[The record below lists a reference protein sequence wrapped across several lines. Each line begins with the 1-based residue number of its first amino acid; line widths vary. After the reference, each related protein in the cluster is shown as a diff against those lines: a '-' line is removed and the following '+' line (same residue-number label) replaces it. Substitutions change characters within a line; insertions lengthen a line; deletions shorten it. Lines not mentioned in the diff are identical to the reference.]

1 MATLQMAAR
10 AHPRLGI
17 HVTRAVVV
25 GFTLATAAIHAS
37 LGGMMFLANAV
48 GYATLALAM
57 VAPGPI
63 GQIRWLVRLALMGL
77 TAMTIGGWL
86 LFGARF
92 PLAYLDKAIE
102 IALIAVLAFELW
114 RIDGGPIGVAE
125 KAQRLLGRL
134 AALAGLRTAR
144 TPR

>member
-1 MATLQMAAR
+1 MATLHMADR
-10 AHPRLGI
+10 VDPRLGSY
-17 HVTRAVVV
+17 VSRAVVV
-25 GFTLATAAIHAS
+25 GLTLATAAIHAS

-63 GQIRWLVRLALMGL
+63 GQVRWLVRLALMGF

-92 PLAYLDKAIE
+92 PLAYVDKTIE
-102 IALIAVLAFELW
+102 VGLIAVLAFELW
-114 RIDGGPIGVAE
+114 RTDGGPTGVVRA
-125 KAQRLLGRL
+125 ACHLLGRL
-134 AALAGLRTAR
+134 AALRTAR

>member
-1 MATLQMAAR
+1 MATLQMATR
-10 AHPRLGI
+10 AHPRLGGY
-17 HVTRAVVV
+17 VTRAVVI

-63 GQIRWLVRLALMGL
+63 GQVRWLVRLALMGF

-92 PLAYLDKAIE
+92 PLAYVDKTIE
-102 IALIAVLAFELW
+102 VALIAVLAFELW
-114 RIDGGPIGVAE
+114 RIDGGPLGVAR

-134 AALAGLRTAR
+134 AGRRTAGH
-144 TPR
+144 

>member
-1 MATLQMAAR
+1 MATLQMATR
-10 AHPRLGI
+10 AYPRLGS
-17 HVTRAVVV
+17 HVTRAVAV
-25 GFTLATAAIHAS
+25 GFTLSTAAIHAS

-63 GQIRWLVRLALMGL
+63 GQLRWLVRLALMGL

-92 PLAYLDKAIE
+92 PLAYVDKTIE
-102 IALIAVLAFELW
+102 VALIAVLAFELW
-114 RIDGGPIGVAE
+114 RIDGGPIGVAR
-125 KAQRLLGRL
+125 KAKRLLGRL
-134 AALAGLRTAR
+134 AGLARRRTAR